1 MMACRRGSRD
11 DLPFLEELQAG
22 RQVKPNLLETVRL
35 VEPWNRPELPFWVA
49 PGAGYAL
56 WDLAGHERTTRR
68 PIARLW
74 DLQVAPDRN
83 ALQVAAALLDASE
96 VDLPQGLHR
105 LALTTSE
112 DEKWSPILAS
122 RGYEIETL
130 RMAREVNHH
139 QLEGPRLSGFRARPL
154 RDGDRALLR
163 VLAATNLSHTLPAG
177 RHDELDRFQAAT
189 QQYFEEF
196 DPMANDLIGLVAV
209 EKSTRRSI
217 GYILV
222 NLEADGMAYLRD
234 ISVRPEYWGRYAAQF
249 LVRAAEN
256 ELVGRGYRE
265 IYADISA
272 DNPRSYRTAQRS
284 LGFKRA
290 GQLWGRA
297 G

>member
-11 DLPFLEELQAG
+11 DLPLLEELQVG
-22 RQVKPNLLETVRL
+22 RQAKPNLLETVRL
-35 VEPWNRPELPFWVA
+35 VEPWSRPELPFWVI

-56 WDLAGHERTTRR
+56 WDLAGHERTTQR

-74 DLQVAPDRN
+74 DLQVAPGHN

-96 VDLPQGLHR
+96 AELPKGVHR
-105 LALTTSE
+105 VILTTTE
-112 DEKWSPILAS
+112 DAYWSPILAS

-130 RMAREVNHH
+130 RMTRELSSH
-139 QLEGPRLSGFRARPL
+139 QLEGPRLSAFRARPL

-177 RHDELDRFQAAT
+177 RQDELDRFQSAT

-196 DPMANDLIGLVAV
+196 DPMAPDLVGLVAV

-222 NLEADGMAYLRD
+222 NLESEGLAYLRD

-256 ELVGRGYRE
+256 ELVQRGYRE

-284 LGFKRA
+284 LGFKKA
-290 GQLWGRA
+290 GQLWGRS